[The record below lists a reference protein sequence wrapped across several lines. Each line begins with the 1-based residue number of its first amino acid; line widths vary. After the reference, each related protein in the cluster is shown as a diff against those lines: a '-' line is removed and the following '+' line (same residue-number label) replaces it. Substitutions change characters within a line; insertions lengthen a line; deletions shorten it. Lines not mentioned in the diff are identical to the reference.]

1 MDAFEEIAKRISDP
15 NLIEKV
21 RRTYPKM
28 NPRILLSSKLL
39 SVHAQDL
46 KASPSLEK
54 MAVSIQEQIDSL
66 EDISQDEYKG
76 YMSKFQTWKKQ
87 DREEM
92 LQDMNTMKGELRGA
106 CIEQPQNEADSE
118 WNNLVNQSIQ
128 VIQEKYD
135 ELKMFV

>member
-1 MDAFEEIAKRISDP
+1 MDAFEEISKRISDP

>member
-39 SVHAQDL
+39 SAHAQDL

-54 MAVSIQEQIDSL
+54 MAVSIREQIDSF
-66 EDISQDEYKG
+66 EHISQDEYKE
-76 YMSKFQTWKKQ
+76 YTSKFQTWKKQ
-87 DREEM
+87 DKEEM
-92 LQDMNTMKGELRGA
+92 LHDMNTMQGELRGA
-106 CIEQPQNEADSE
+106 WIEQPQNEADAE
-118 WNNLVNQSIQ
+118 WNSLVNQSIR

-135 ELKMFV
+135 ELKRYV